1 MESLVKG
8 TLGIE
13 REERRLVL
21 EQFGVAGATQS
32 YGATETCGNCLGG
45 FPDDP
50 FEVKMAT
57 CGKLLPGFD
66 ARVVDP
72 VSGEPLPEGQP
83 GLLQVRGSL
92 ALGYLNNPSETEA
105 AFNGEGF
112 YATGDLGFFDT
123 DGYFHYSGRIKDIIK
138 TGGINVSPAEIENLI
153 TSHAEV
159 TEAYVVGVPDRDRG
173 ESIVAFVV
181 ATEMLS
187 ETDVQLHV
195 REQAAA
201 FKSPHRVLFVARE
214 DVPRTASGKVA
225 RPRLKEQAAD
235 AFGVAF

>member
-1 MESLVKG
+1 
-8 TLGIE
+8 
-13 REERRLVL
+13 
-21 EQFGVAGATQS
+21 VAGATQS

-50 FEVKMAT
+50 LDVKLDT

-83 GLLQVRGSL
+83 GLLKVRGNI
-92 ALGYLNNPSETEA
+92 ALGYLNNPAETEA
-105 AFNGEGF
+105 ALDSEGF

-123 DGYFHYSGRIKDIIK
+123 DGYFRYGGRIKDIIK
-138 TGGINVSPAEIENLI
+138 TGGINISPAEIENLI

-181 ATEMLS
+181 ATGELS

-195 REQAAA
+195 RERAAA
-201 FKSPHRVLFVARE
+201 FKSPHRVLFVAPE

-235 AFGVAF
+235 ALGVAF